1 MLVDSV
7 DHAVNADSDEPLDT
21 AFRCNWTRRIDR
33 SFVPHG
39 LPVPTNAIP
48 GTLEKIAIIKGR
60 LVDGVE
66 LYHPDD
72 AKSIRC
78 ISTSRVYCRR
88 TRCVVSRVTQ

>member
-7 DHAVNADSDEPLDT
+7 DHVLIADSNEPLDT
-21 AFRCNWTRRIDR
+21 AFHHIWTCRSDR

-48 GTLEKIAIIKGR
+48 GTPEKIAILKWR
-60 LVDGVE
+60 QVAGVE

-72 AKSIRC
+72 ALSHRC
-78 ISTSRVYCRR
+78 IPT
-88 TRCVVSRVTQ
+88 